1 MFGMVVFPAD
11 LAQFWRYH

>member
-1 MFGMVVFPAD
+1 VVTFPDD